1 MPVIMPITKPDDCC
15 FKSTNGA
22 YYTNTIHKG
31 RGQNTSAK
39 LELISFKIYNLHTT
53 HPTIS
58 KSAITAWMEHI
69 QIIKLNK

>member
-1 MPVIMPITKPDDCC
+1 MTAALNQQMEH
-15 FKSTNGA
+15 

-31 RGQNTSAK
+31 QDTSAK
-39 LELISFKIYNLHTT
+39 LELISFKTYNLHTT